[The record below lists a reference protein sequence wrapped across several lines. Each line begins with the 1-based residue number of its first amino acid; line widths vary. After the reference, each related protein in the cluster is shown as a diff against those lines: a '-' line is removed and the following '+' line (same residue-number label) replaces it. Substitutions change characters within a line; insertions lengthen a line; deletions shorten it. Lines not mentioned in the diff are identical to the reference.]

1 MKSCALCAK
10 GEKKMNKKILK
21 GAAALSIAAAAS
33 LAGAYALKK
42 ADMAGKRKAL
52 DSGTSA
58 NLIYVL
64 FPPIK
69 EGPKDK
75 VKNVKRFFKYSFQR
89 ITKGYCDKDVWEM
102 YPHLQAIIPAMLSEL
117 RENHMGYPVINE
129 KDTPEEG
136 DERWNKILDRMA
148 FCFRESC
155 DDTCSRINP
164 YKEEHSEA
172 LMKFTKKYGIFGEK
186 LQTKEERERDK
197 RGEGKKMHFMD
208 ELPEYK
214 DISKKYHDYE
224 IKLAKYREQKKNEA
238 FNLLK
243 KYFFGLFD

>member
-1 MKSCALCAK
+1 
-10 GEKKMNKKILK
+10 MNKKILK

-52 DSGTSA
+52 DSGASA

-75 VKNVKRFFKYSFQR
+75 VKNVRRFFKYSLQR
-89 ITKGYCDKDVWEM
+89 ITKGYCDRDVWEL
-102 YPHLQAIIPAMLSEL
+102 YPHLQAIIPAMVSEL

-129 KDTPEEG
+129 KDSFEEG
-136 DERWNKILDRMA
+136 EERWNKILDRMA

-164 YKEEHSEA
+164 YEEEHSEA
-172 LMKFTKKYGIFGEK
+172 LM
-186 LQTKEERERDK
+186 
-197 RGEGKKMHFMD
+197 
-208 ELPEYK
+208 
-214 DISKKYHDYE
+214 
-224 IKLAKYREQKKNEA
+224 
-238 FNLLK
+238 
-243 KYFFGLFD
+243 

>member
-1 MKSCALCAK
+1 
-10 GEKKMNKKILK
+10 MNKKILK
-21 GAAALSIAAAAS
+21 GAAVLSIAAAAS
-33 LAGAYALKK
+33 IAGAYTLKK

-52 DSGTSA
+52 DSGNSA

-64 FPPIK
+64 FPPVK

-75 VKNVKRFFKYSFQR
+75 VKNVRRFFRYSFQR

-129 KDTPEEG
+129 KDTFEEG
-136 DERWNKILDRMA
+136 EERWNKILDRMI
-148 FCFRESC
+148 FCFRESDESAC
-155 DDTCSRINP
+155 TRLNP
-164 YKEEHSEA
+164 YEAEHSAA
-172 LMKFTKKYGIFGEK
+172 LEEFTDKYGFFGEGLK
-186 LQTKEERERDK
+186 TEEEKEKEKSAPGK
-197 RGEGKKMHFMD
+197 RMHFMD

-214 DISKKYHDYE
+214 DISKKYFDYE
-224 IKLAKYREQKKNEA
+224 RKLDKYREQKKNEA

-243 KYFFGLFD
+243 KYFFGLWD